1 MDFNKAAGIYDNLQ
15 NLVND
20 TQTDMTKFTEGNSSA
35 GTRVRKAMQ
44 AIKGLAQELRI
55 EIQEQKNSFS
65 RARHILVLL

>member
-44 AIKGLAQELRI
+44 AIKSLAQELRV
-55 EIQEQKNSFS
+55 EIQEQKNSDF
-65 RARHILVLL
+65 